1 MAPVIYGQ
9 IQMGPTKFVVFYDV
23 LICHSLS
30 RDFQS
35 LRAPSHPIHHLH
47 KNTIYCIQKL
57 KSFMLHVQWKI
68 HLQSDVSLIDC
79 LYVYQSVPL
88 ITLNVYFFRL
98 PQNCQEV
105 GNRHSFHQQ
114 NSPSRLAI
122 PSTINFQDTKC
133 AQNRSVPLP

>member
-1 MAPVIYGQ
+1 
-9 IQMGPTKFVVFYDV
+9 
-23 LICHSLS
+23 
-30 RDFQS
+30 
-35 LRAPSHPIHHLH
+35 
-47 KNTIYCIQKL
+47 
-57 KSFMLHVQWKI
+57 MLHVQWKI
-68 HLQSDVSLIDC
+68 PVQSDVWLIDY

-88 ITLNVYFFRL
+88 ITLNSYFFRL

-133 AQNRSVPLP
+133 APTGVCPSNLSKRPKLNG